1 MERIYCDEVYEPTTE
16 EGKEIYLKLYDLFV
30 EAQKC
35 FNEDNYKTF
44 VSIVYNYIREK
55 FNLPNKLFTMVKRE
69 DSTAVFVLFPKEP
82 DGNHYKTGYDKE
94 LKLIYILVDHIK
106 E

>member
-1 MERIYCDEVYEPTTE
+1 MGRIYCDEVYEPATE
-16 EGKEIYLKLYDLFV
+16 EVKEIYLKLYDLFD
-30 EAQKC
+30 EAPKC

-55 FNLPNKLFTMVKRE
+55 FNLPNKSFTMAKRE
-69 DSTAVFVLFPKEP
+69 DGTAVFVLFPKEP
-82 DGNHYKTGYDKE
+82 DGNHYKTGYDEE
-94 LKLIYILVDHIK
+94 LKRIYILADHIK

>member
-1 MERIYCDEVYEPTTE
+1 MERMYYDEVYKSATE
-16 EGKEIYLKLYDLFV
+16 EGKELYLRLYNLFN

-35 FNEDNYKTF
+35 LNEDNYKTF
-44 VSIVYNYIREK
+44 VSVFYNYIREK
-55 FNLPNKLFTMVKRE
+55 FNLPNKIFTMAKTE
-69 DSTAVFVLFPKEP
+69 DGTVVFVLFPKEP
-82 DGNHYKTGYDKE
+82 DGNHYKTYYDEE